1 MAFTDD
7 TIDIAVAL
15 GQGIYSVGQDIVL
28 GIERTGEGLGL
39 GNNNGRTATIGY
51 ENRAMVSLIENSDY
65 PSNSAR

>member
-39 GNNNGRTATIGY
+39 GNN
-51 ENRAMVSLIENSDY
+51 VSAN
-65 PSNSAR
+65 